1 MQKPDIP
8 VPKKSFVEDPM
19 PRVQMNGSSAAP
31 KTADDAATA
40 LASKIPASGAR
51 IVKGHPGDPFIV
63 VKSDLILDC
72 LKFLRDDGEYLCQN
86 LVVIGATDFLK
97 KEASEGRPAE
107 EPRIEVV
114 YILYSYR
121 HRFQLTLKTIL
132 PRENPT
138 LASVTSLYRAANW
151 YERECYDMLG
161 VAFEGHPNLKRILT
175 SPDWVGHPLRRDYV
189 FPEEY
194 NGMKVPL

>member
-1 MQKPDIP
+1 MHSPDVPIPKKTYLESPLPRAQMTGSP
-8 VPKKSFVEDPM
+8 VPKSPEE
-19 PRVQMNGSSAAP
+19 AA
-31 KTADDAATA
+31 KF
-40 LASKIPASGAR
+40 LASKIPGSGAQ
-51 IVKGHPGDPFIV
+51 IIQGHPGDPFV
-63 VKSDLILDC
+63 LVKAASVLEC
-72 LKFLRDDGEYLCQN
+72 LRLLRDEPNYLCQN
-86 LVVIGATDFLK
+86 LTVIAATDFLK
-97 KEASEGRPAE
+97 REAVDNQPAV
-107 EPRIEVV
+107 EPHIELV

-121 HRFQLTLKTIL
+121 HRFSLTVKCHL

-138 LASVTSLYRAANW
+138 VASVVDVYRAANW

-161 VAFEGHPNLKRILT
+161 IIFEGHPNLKRILT

>member
-1 MQKPDIP
+1 MQKTDIP
-8 VPKKSFVEDPM
+8 VPKKSYSESPM
-19 PRVQMNGSSAAP
+19 PRAQMGGTTPAP
-31 KTADDAATA
+31 KTADEAAAA
-40 LASKIPASGAR
+40 LSSKVPASGAR
-51 IVKGHPGDPFIV
+51 VVKGHPGDAFVIV
-63 VKSDLILDC
+63 KPETILDC
-72 LKFLRDDGEYLCQN
+72 LKFLRDDEGFLCQN

-97 KEASEGRPAE
+97 KEASESTPAQ
-107 EPRIEVV
+107 EPRIEGV

-121 HRFQLTLKTIL
+121 YRFQLTLKIML

-138 LASVTSLYRAANW
+138 LPSVTSLYRAANW

-161 VAFEGHPNLKRILT
+161 VVYEGHPNLKRILT